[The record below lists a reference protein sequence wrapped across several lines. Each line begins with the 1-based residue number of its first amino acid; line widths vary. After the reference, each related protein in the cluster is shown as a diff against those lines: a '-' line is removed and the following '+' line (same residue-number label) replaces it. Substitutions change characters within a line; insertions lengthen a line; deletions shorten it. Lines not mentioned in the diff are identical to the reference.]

1 MNAIKSWYDYIS
13 EFKYNFQSINSTF
26 TSLVMQIVRI
36 DATQQFGKARYG
48 QWCESQGNIVQWTKW
63 MMDLQCCLI
72 VF

>member
-36 DATQQFGKARYG
+36 DAHNSLAKQDMASRARVKG
-48 QWCESQGNIVQWTKW
+48 ILSSG
-63 MMDLQCCLI
+63 LSG
-72 VF
+72 